1 MKRKIDPATMH
12 PRYQITEV
20 IHSIYTRGM
29 TTTSG
34 GNISIIDNY
43 GDVWITPSAID
54 KGSLTPDDIVCVK
67 PDGSVIGRHEPSSE
81 LPFHK
86 AIYKIRPDI
95 KAVIHA
101 HPSGLVSFSIVNQI
115 PETAISGLM
124 AAVCRRIAYAEYGL
138 PGSEELS
145 VKIASKFSEGAMSVI
160 MENHGIVL
168 GGANMVDAYQ
178 RFEALEFC
186 ARAIINAHIIG
197 KPNFLSS
204 IQLQQHNDGHT
215 PEIPESEMPD
225 DTTAIETLR
234 HEMCNIVHRGCRQ
247 GLFFGALGTV
257 SLRLDDDDF
266 LITPENAAR
275 WNLLPVDMVRV
286 KDGCCAR
293 GLQPDSSAWLHR
305 EIFFKNP
312 DTRVIINA
320 QPPNLMAF
328 AVTHRQLD
336 VRTIPESWIF
346 LRDVPS
352 LPFGSQLYPASEI
365 VDVLSDKIPALL
377 VQNDSFIVTGKK
389 LIQAFDR
396 LEVAEFSAQS
406 LIMAESIGKL
416 IPIGNGQIEDLRRT
430 FT

>member
-1 MKRKIDPATMH
+1 MKRKINTATMH
-12 PRYQITEV
+12 PSDQITEV
-20 IHSIYTRGM
+20 IHSIYFRGM

-34 GNISIIDNY
+34 GNVSIIDDCGNI
-43 GDVWITPSAID
+43 WITPSAVD

-67 PDGSVIGRHEPSSE
+67 PDGSFIGRHEPSSE

-86 AIYKIRPDI
+86 AIFKIRPDI

-101 HPSGLVSFSIVNQI
+101 HPSGLVSFSIVHQI
-115 PETAISGLM
+115 PETAISGRM
-124 AAVCRRIAYAEYGL
+124 ATVCGKIAYAEYGL
-138 PGSEELS
+138 PGSEELG
-145 VKIASKFSEGAMSVI
+145 VKIASRFNEGAMSVI

-168 GGANMVDAYQ
+168 GGVDMVDAYQ

-197 KPNFLSS
+197 KPIFLSS
-204 IQLQQHNDGHT
+204 LQVQQHNDGHT
-215 PEIPESEMPD
+215 PGMPESEMLD
-225 DTTAIETLR
+225 DTAAIEALR
-234 HEMCNIVHRGCRQ
+234 DEVCNIVHRGCRQ
-247 GLFFGALGTV
+247 GLFLGALGTV
-257 SLRLDDDDF
+257 SLRLGDDDF
-266 LITPENAAR
+266 LITPRNVAR
-275 WNLLPVDMVRV
+275 WNLLPVDLVRV
-286 KDGCCAR
+286 KGGCCAR

-305 EIFFKNP
+305 DIFMKNS
-312 DTRVIINA
+312 DTRAIINA
-320 QPPNLMAF
+320 QPPGLMAF
-328 AVTHRQLD
+328 AVTHKLLD

-365 VDVLSDKIPALL
+365 VHVLSDKIPAVL

-416 IPIGNGQIEDLRRT
+416 IPICNAQIEDLRRT
-430 FT
+430 FK